1 MYTLATIFIFL
12 VIGLSIYFQLT
23 KNKKFKINPK
33 NNPSF
38 LYPILFLSIHFL
50 IMSFGMATNS
60 GFISM
65 LVGGIGSL
73 AFDPVIMLISLI
85 SGSVYKD
92 FKKSVICIFSTAFI
106 VCILSSIIAGGGI
119 WIFFCR
125 FEAMLLLSSLG
136 MLCRTAWELRA
147 RPN

>member
-92 FKKSVICIFSTAFI
+92 FKKSVI
-106 VCILSSIIAGGGI
+106 
-119 WIFFCR
+119 
-125 FEAMLLLSSLG
+125 
-136 MLCRTAWELRA
+136 
-147 RPN
+147 